1 MPFSSRRRFIKQ
13 SAAVVSSLP
22 FLKVL
27 GFGESPA
34 IRRGSSCYARGS
46 NIALKESG
54 TTVPNNLDVSIFSKH
69 LQFLDYKETGAMAA
83 ELGFDGVDLTVRPK
97 GHVLP
102 KNVAVDLPKAVTD
115 IRSAG
120 STCRMITTSI
130 ESVENQLDVDIIK
143 TAGAN
148 GIEYYRTHWY
158 KYPKGVPL
166 PEAIL
171 QYQNQ
176 ITELAK
182 LNKRHNIIGCYQNHA
197 GTKVGGSFWEIYK
210 LIKNADPA
218 YFGTQYDIRHAT
230 VDGGLSWTNGLKLLK
245 DRIQVIVLKDFKWG
259 KVGNEWKVISVPVGE
274 GMVDFDK
281 YFKLLKAYGLNPPVS
296 LHLEYDLGG
305 AEKGE
310 SEITVDRK
318 VVFDAMRKDLVAVQ
332 KLWANA

>member
-166 PEAIL
+166 P
-171 QYQNQ
+171 
-176 ITELAK
+176 
-182 LNKRHNIIGCYQNHA
+182 
-197 GTKVGGSFWEIYK
+197 KVGGSFWEIYK